1 MEPGGGANGNVIG
14 GNGSFYYYSS
24 YGRAPAAAG
33 GSQAAS
39 AWEAEGAAEPAAP
52 GARRGVS
59 ESALPRGLG
68 RRALSALGP
77 STNLKI
83 LLERDL
89 SKERHE
95 LLKDQRLF
103 RNRARKHFLETN
115 KRRRALEEKW
125 KDVEEKEQKF
135 REQILLQ
142 RKLKHQEATER
153 FQRGHIPLSQ
163 RKKVEVQRKPEP
175 KLDEA
180 LKKIQVTGLHLSPS
194 KVIGR
199 AADTTSSATRNDPF
213 SWKQSS
219 VKAGCDRIMQENS
232 GSNPDNS
239 QLLFQQ
245 NLNEM
250 QQQLQ
255 EQHFSNLQDF
265 HQEVNEIAHTES
277 VCSVD
282 SLEAAEPN
290 EGCTTPSETSSLSA
304 QLDSSV
310 HNSEELQ
317 TRNKSFSDETDM
329 TLSKNQHVN
338 NWLTNLNTSNFQ
350 TTSPF
355 RDILIKYNVIPSDE
369 DTCSPDQKSFV
380 QSRSEQRE
388 TARDASDENLTFA
401 QNERE
406 EKSFLSKR
414 PSSGTEGPVATDSP
428 VHEINKAW
436 AVPDPT
442 VVSLQERN
450 SQLPQN
456 RTSSAQVS
464 CQQTATPVVFP
475 TAPYNN
481 SFSINCM
488 EKGNDHS
495 ARCTEDIDCVTNAKH
510 EKVVASLFEEMCKG
524 CINQQNANGDNEM
537 TKNSLSM
544 SHEDSTANLSDLDQ
558 QGNNSNEEKVVKFPK
573 SILKKESKYELSNFK
588 AVVVNRGVRFGTQ
601 PVIPRDSI
609 ELAKMKG
616 KDAEQ
621 KNYKKLRWFDE
632 INRAVGDE
640 KHSEQNIIE
649 IPHAQPRSPGS
660 QIRAATSRT
669 NVRSIPACTLNSVFP
684 EYLQENSQAS
694 AKIAS
699 VKDSDN
705 GMQNAFVS
713 KGYHVARQAW
723 MAPRGEEIPLI
734 YNCELKNPKSNPC
747 KSRTKLIKR
756 PKSAKATSTFTTK
769 NRKGTIIRP
778 QSASEATKVMKTQ
791 GKIMAPHPPSK
802 PIPGKKMDENPA
814 DSVSQ
819 SGNLW
824 KAHTDTENSHFLP
837 EGQDLCSDTTDSPS
851 SGTACNSQV
860 ATMRPS
866 YSIFTYELLRKKKA
880 TGQAVAR
887 CNSFPKGNSVYS
899 ENGLCR
905 DRTPTDEEITVLWQG
920 VHRALAQKDGAAG
933 DSQHGVT
940 LCNNSNNGDLQ
951 PTRTNVAHITIDG
964 GNLMGSI
971 KSGVRVNPIFASP
984 PSTTF
989 AMTRRKQSIENNEN
1003 KRKALLEQ
1011 RRQKAA
1017 SAVWKPTSVVQ
1028 NTTQTVKRGP
1038 PHCANDIVQAMGG
1051 ISNSDEVSDSTTQFM
1066 LAENLANTSATESD
1080 ILIDLD
1086 TVQPYKQTTVLNR
1099 PARQGMSA
1107 LSFEEHK
1114 VLQSLDRINQK
1125 LLNVHETMKKIP
1137 SSTNVLQTLSPLV
1150 ASPSYMDII
1159 PTMQRYKSTSGDPRN
1174 LTQRRY

>member
-1051 ISNSDEVSDSTTQFM
+1051 ISNSDED
-1066 LAENLANTSATESD
+1066 
-1080 ILIDLD
+1080 
-1086 TVQPYKQTTVLNR
+1086 
-1099 PARQGMSA
+1099 
-1107 LSFEEHK
+1107 
-1114 VLQSLDRINQK
+1114 
-1125 LLNVHETMKKIP
+1125 VHETMKKIP